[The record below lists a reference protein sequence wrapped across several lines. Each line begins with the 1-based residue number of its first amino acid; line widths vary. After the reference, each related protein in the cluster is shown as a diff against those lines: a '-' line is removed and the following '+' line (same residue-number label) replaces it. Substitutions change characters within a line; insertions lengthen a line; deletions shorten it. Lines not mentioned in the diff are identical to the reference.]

1 MFPLISPDDT
11 NIKRGTTPTASQITP
26 PVKTTPIRLDDQWQR
41 LVDDTWTI
49 SLLITNI
56 GNEYVCVRVCSF
68 YSFFPCHF
76 RVVSDLSLWLQSH
89 GASPLHSRSV
99 LIARGF
105 LNDDNPC
112 SSTSSHPVPSS
123 SLAPNESACFVLST
137 KALTDSLLSSL
148 ILCSWS
154 MSSSHPSRGYTQLSQ
169 ASFSIGGC
177 GDESTPLVDYSILSH
192 LSNTSE

>member
-1 MFPLISPDDT
+1 MC
-11 NIKRGTTPTASQITP
+11 
-26 PVKTTPIRLDDQWQR
+26 
-41 LVDDTWTI
+41 
-49 SLLITNI
+49 
-56 GNEYVCVRVCSF
+56 VCVFF

-112 SSTSSHPVPSS
+112 SSTSSQPVPSSSSSS

-137 KALTDSLLSSL
+137 KALTDSLLPSL

-154 MSSSHPSRGYTQLSQ
+154 MTSPHPSRGYTQLSQ
-169 ASFSIGGC
+169 ASFSIGRC